1 MSRHLN
7 CNFTQKH
14 TKFEAMTSARSQQ
27 FFISMPTALATQADQ
42 ACRVEERNSS
52 DFVCEA
58 VGHNLAARLEI
69 KPSVLSAYVA
79 TESIDEDPFRLLAQW
94 RDEADAIYD
103 VLRY

>member
-1 MSRHLN
+1 MGRGEPPLELQFHPK
-7 CNFTQKH
+7 THQI
-14 TKFEAMTSARSQQ
+14 RSHDKRPQSTILH
-27 FFISMPTALATQADQ
+27 FHANS
-42 ACRVEERNSS
+42 SS

-94 RDEADAIYD
+94 RDEADAVYD